1 MTRKELILSYI
12 LAELSR
18 IENDKKIFMARFR
31 FRSVSINDLYELL
44 FILIREETFR
54 EFSSNILNLIKIYC
68 TSDDLEVQLNEYLKK
83 DDKK

>member
-1 MTRKELILSYI
+1 MTRKEYILSYI

-31 FRSVSINDLYELL
+31 FRSVSINDLYELF

-54 EFSSNILNLIKIYC
+54 EFSSNILNLMKIYC